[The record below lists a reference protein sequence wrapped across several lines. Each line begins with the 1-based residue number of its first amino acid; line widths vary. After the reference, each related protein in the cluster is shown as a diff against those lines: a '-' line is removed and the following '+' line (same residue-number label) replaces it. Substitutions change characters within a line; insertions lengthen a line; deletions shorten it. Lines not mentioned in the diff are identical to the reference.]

1 MSTVSMTERTVMLI
15 NERLCELQKIKE
27 EAGMEELLLYGKLSD
42 IRRNQDVVVQTD
54 EKKSAKLVSGKK
66 KMKKKTKKKTRDA
79 KKAER
84 EAIKI
89 AKKAVKEVEK
99 MTLKAEKL
107 TAKEVE
113 KAEKKA
119 AKEAVKEAEK
129 AEKKAAKEAEKAEK
143 KAAREAEKAEKKAA
157 REAEKAEKKAA
168 RESEKA
174 KKKVAKE
181 KLKFVLA
188 DIKHLAKLYDP
199 SIDGPRRFWDH
210 EDGPDD
216 LEEAITLAEEIEE
229 RAGLVPC
236 GVRNLYKM

>member
-129 AEKKAAKEAEKAEK
+129 A
-143 KAAREAEKAEKKAA
+143 
-157 REAEKAEKKAA
+157 
-168 RESEKA
+168 
-174 KKKVAKE
+174 KKKIAKE

>member
-129 AEKKAAKEAEKAEK
+129 AEKKAA
-143 KAAREAEKAEKKAA
+143 REA
-157 REAEKAEKKAA
+157 
-168 RESEKA
+168 EKA

>member
-1 MSTVSMTERTVMLI
+1 MTERTVMLI

-143 KAAREAEKAEKKAA
+143 KAAKEAEKAEKKAA
-157 REAEKAEKKAA
+157 REA
-168 RESEKA
+168 EKA

>member
-143 KAAREAEKAEKKAA
+143 KAAREAEKA
-157 REAEKAEKKAA
+157 
-168 RESEKA
+168 